1 MTNELNGKVAVTSGG
16 SRGNGKAIAHSLAAE
31 GCDILLVGRTETD
44 LVDSAAQ
51 INSATGRR
59 IEAKSIDL
67 RTEAGCEAVLAARA
81 GITADEFKQQLVDK
95 HGVRRLGQPEDVAAL
110 LAFLCS
116 PMARHIQ
123 GVAIAV
129 DGGGT
134 KGLF

>member
-1 MTNELNGKVAVTSGG
+1 M
-16 SRGNGKAIAHSLAAE
+16 
-31 GCDILLVGRTETD
+31 
-44 LVDSAAQ
+44 
-51 INSATGRR
+51 
-59 IEAKSIDL
+59 
-67 RTEAGCEAVLAARA
+67 LAARA